1 MTELTIKQAVSRR
14 LALALLLGAAPA
26 AAAAQAAP
34 AQAAPVQ
41 TTPAQAAPAAAPAA
55 PVLQTLSQIPGV
67 TVQYYDIT
75 GKTIPELNAAIVA
88 RRPAGANG
96 RPNPSSSTWSISTS
110 LRKATTGNQ
119 CKIVGATP
127 RFTGTVVLPRLA
139 STEGVPE
146 PVLKQWQNYVANLEH
161 QQAVAL
167 RQPYDRLREVEQA
180 ALASTCEGAPAAV
193 NRAIELIT
201 MQPTPIAPVTP

>member
-1 MTELTIKQAVSRR
+1 MTDRTTNQGKLGLRLTA
-14 LALALLLGAAPA
+14 ALLATAAPA
-26 AAAAQAAP
+26 AAFAQ
-34 AQAAPVQ
+34 
-41 TTPAQAAPAAAPAA
+41 AAAPAPA
-55 PVLQTLSQIPGV
+55 VPAPPVLQTLSQIPGV
-67 TVQYYDIT
+67 TVQYYDIA
-75 GKTIPELNAAIVA
+75 GKTIPELNASIMAQ
-88 RRPAGANG
+88 RPPAADG
-96 RPNPSSSTWSISTS
+96 RPNPSSASWSIGTS
-110 LRKATTGNQ
+110 IRKATTGNT
-119 CKIVGATP
+119 CKIVGASP

-180 ALASTCEGAPAAV
+180 ALASTCEGASAAV

-201 MQPTPIAPVTP
+201 LQPTPIAPVTP